1 MPQPLP
7 NPAPGSTLEE
17 RALAWPLVL
26 AVTVLLGCQALQ
38 LVLACRGN
46 GGAFAYPLDDAYIH
60 LAMARTLAET
70 FGLGITEHAFASA
83 SSSPLW
89 LLLLASGWWAFGPC
103 VWLPLGLATAAALLL
118 VVAADRI
125 WRRAGLPARWRLL
138 SLLALVL
145 LVPLP
150 TLANS
155 GMEHTLHAWL
165 AVVLLERLQR
175 LGPHSGRAERIGL
188 LGAAAAF
195 GAVRL
200 ESAFLLVVA
209 LGWLAWRRAVG
220 MAVLAGF
227 AASVAWLWLGAVA
240 LRHGGFLLPNS
251 IVLKGGRV
259 PIPGIDPAQHGLLT
273 GLRALVR
280 RGHIGMLVATLATL
294 FGLGRG
300 RANTAALGSLM
311 VVLLA
316 VLLHVQ
322 WARLGWFY
330 RYEAYLIAAAV
341 VFAVPV
347 VGPAWATRGSAAR
360 WLLGS
365 VLVVATGALVPRALR
380 AFVDLPRAS
389 AHTHRQNVQVGR
401 FLAEHGNGRPVAV
414 NDIGAVA
421 LLGKAPVLDLVGLAD
436 IEVARARCA
445 GTFDAA
451 FVRDLAT
458 RRGISLAVV
467 YEDWFPG
474 QLPPEWRR
482 LARWR
487 VAEPFWGATV
497 AFFAVDP
504 RDEGHWQQALERM
517 APLLPDGVVVTP

>member
-1 MPQPLP
+1 MWSV
-7 NPAPGSTLEE
+7 GF
-17 RALAWPLVL
+17 ALAL
-26 AVTVLLGCQALQ
+26 LLGCQLLQ
-38 LVLACRGN
+38 LILAWHAN
-46 GGAFAYPLDDAYIH
+46 GRAFAYPLDDAYIH

-70 FGLGITEHAFASA
+70 GGLGITEHAFASA

-89 LLLLASGWWAFGPC
+89 LLLLAGGWWVFGPC
-103 VWLPLGLATAAALLL
+103 VWLPLGLATSAGVLLL
-118 VVAADRI
+118 VAADRL
-125 WRRAGLPARWRLL
+125 WCRSGLSANARLL
-138 SLLALVL
+138 ALSALVL

-165 AVVLLERLQR
+165 AVVLLDRLQR
-175 LGPHSGRAERIGL
+175 FGPTSGRAERVGL
-188 LGAAAAF
+188 LVVAAAF

-209 LGWLAWRRAVG
+209 LGWLAWRRSVG
-220 MAVLAGF
+220 MALLAGF
-227 AASVAWLWLGAVA
+227 AASLAWVLLGVVA

-259 PIPGIDPAQHGLLT
+259 PIPGIDPVQHGWLT
-273 GLRALVR
+273 GLRALLR
-280 RGHIGMLVATLATL
+280 RGHIGLLVATLATL

-300 RANTAALGSLM
+300 RANAAALGSM
-311 VVLLA
+311 VVVLLA

-330 RYEAYLIAAAV
+330 RYEAYLIAAAM
-341 VFAVPV
+341 VFAAPV
-347 VGPAWATRGSAAR
+347 VPTVLAACGPTAR
-360 WLLGS
+360 WGLGILL
-365 VLVVATGALVPRALR
+365 VATTGVMVPRAVR

-401 FLAEHGNGRPVAV
+401 FVGEHGNGRPVAV

-421 LLGKAPVLDLVGLAD
+421 LLANAPVLDLVGLAD
-436 IEVARARCA
+436 TEVARARRA

-451 FVRDLAT
+451 FVRELAN

-487 VAEPFWGATV
+487 VAEPFWGSTV
-497 AFFAVDP
+497 SFFAVDP
-504 RDEGHWQQALERM
+504 RDLAHWQQALERM

>member
-1 MPQPLP
+1 MPDPTP
-7 NPAPGSTLEE
+7 NPAPCGPLEQ
-17 RALAWPLVL
+17 RGPSWPLGV
-26 AVTVLLGCQALQ
+26 AVALLLGCQALQ
-38 LVLACRGN
+38 LALAWHGN

-70 FGLGITEHAFASA
+70 SGLGITEHAFASA

-89 LLLLASGWWAFGPC
+89 LVLLAGGWWTFGTC
-103 VWLPLGLATAAALLL
+103 VWLPLALATSAALLL
-118 VVAADRI
+118 VVAADRL
-125 WRRAGLPARWRLL
+125 WRRSGLAANRRL
-138 SLLALVL
+138 SALLALVL

-165 AVVLLERLQR
+165 AVVLLDRLQR
-175 LGPHSGRAERIGL
+175 FCPTSGRAERVGL
-188 LGAAAAF
+188 LVVAAAF

-209 LGWLAWRRAVG
+209 LGSFAWRRSVA
-220 MAVLAGF
+220 MALLAGL
-227 AASVAWLWLGAVA
+227 AASLAWLLLGAVA

-259 PIPGIDPAQHGLLT
+259 PIPGIDPEQHGVLT

-280 RGHIGMLVATLATL
+280 RGHLGMLVVTLSTL

-300 RANTAALGSLM
+300 RVNAAALGSLM
-311 VVLLA
+311 IVLFA
-316 VLLHVQ
+316 MLLHAQ

-341 VFAVPV
+341 GFAVPV
-347 VGPAWATRGSAAR
+347 VQQVGATRGPSAR
-360 WLLGS
+360 WLLGA
-365 VLVVATGALVPRALR
+365 LLAATTGVMVPRALR

-389 AHTHRQNVQVGR
+389 AHTYRQNVQVGR

-421 LLGKAPVLDLVGLAD
+421 LLGHVPVLDLVGLAD
-436 IEVARARCA
+436 TEVARARCA

-474 QLPPEWRR
+474 QLPPGWTR

-487 VAEPFWGATV
+487 VAEPFWGSTV

-504 RDEGHWQQALERM
+504 RDQAHWQQALERT

>member
-1 MPQPLP
+1 M
-7 NPAPGSTLEE
+7 
-17 RALAWPLVL
+17 WPLVV
-26 AVTVLLGCQALQ
+26 AVALLLGCQLLQ
-38 LVLACRGN
+38 LALAWHAN
-46 GGAFAYPLDDAYIH
+46 GSAFAYPLDDAYIH

-70 FGLGITEHAFASA
+70 GGLGITEHAFASA

-89 LLLLASGWWAFGPC
+89 LVLLACGWWVLGSC
-103 VWLPLGLATAAALLL
+103 VWLPLGLATSAALLL
-118 VVAADRI
+118 VAAADRL
-125 WRRAGLPARWRLL
+125 WRRAGLSANGRLL
-138 SLLALVL
+138 ALVALVL

-175 LGPHSGRAERIGL
+175 FGPATGRAERVGL
-188 LGAAAAF
+188 LVVAAAF

-209 LGWLAWRRAVG
+209 LGWLAWRRSVG
-220 MAVLAGF
+220 MALLAGF
-227 AASVAWLWLGAVA
+227 AASLAWLLLGVVS

-259 PIPGIDPAQHGLLT
+259 PIPGIDPVQHGWLT
-273 GLRALVR
+273 GLRALLR
-280 RGHIGMLVATLATL
+280 RGHIGLLVATLATL

-300 RANTAALGSLM
+300 RANAAVLGNLV
-311 VVLLA
+311 VVLVA

-347 VGPAWATRGSAAR
+347 VPTVSAACGPAAR
-360 WLLGS
+360 RVLGALL
-365 VLVVATGALVPRALR
+365 VATTGVMVPRAVR

-389 AHTHRQNVQVGR
+389 AHTYRQNVQLGR

-421 LLGKAPVLDLVGLAD
+421 LLANAPVLDLVGLAD
-436 IEVARARCA
+436 TEVARARRA

-451 FVRDLAT
+451 FVRELTT

-474 QLPPEWRR
+474 QLPPEWPR

-487 VAEPFWGATV
+487 VVEPFWGSTV

-504 RDEGHWQQALERM
+504 RDRAHWQQALERM
-517 APLLPDGVVVTP
+517 AATLPDGVVVTP

>member
-1 MPQPLP
+1 MLD
-7 NPAPGSTLEE
+7 E
-17 RALAWPLVL
+17 RAPAWPLVV
-26 AVTVLLGCQALQ
+26 AVALLLGCQALQ
-38 LVLACRGN
+38 LALAWFAN

-60 LAMARTLAET
+60 LAMARTLAESG
-70 FGLGITEHAFASA
+70 GLGITEHAFASA

-89 LLLLASGWWAFGPC
+89 LVLLASGWWVFGSC
-103 VWLPLGLATAAALLL
+103 VWLPLGLATSAALLL
-118 VVAADRI
+118 VAAADRL
-125 WRRAGLPARWRLL
+125 WRRAGLSANGR
-138 SLLALVL
+138 LLALVAMVL

-175 LGPHSGRAERIGL
+175 FGPTAGRAERVGL
-188 LGAAAAF
+188 VLVAAAF

-209 LGWLAWRRAVG
+209 LGCFAWRRSVA
-220 MAVLAGF
+220 MALLAGL
-227 AASVAWLWLGAVA
+227 AASLAWLLLGAVA

-259 PIPGIDPAQHGLLT
+259 PIPGIDPEQYGVWT

-280 RGHIGMLVATLATL
+280 RGHIGMLVATLTTL

-300 RANTAALGSLM
+300 RVSAAARDTLL
-311 VVLLA
+311 VVLGA

-330 RYEAYLIAAAV
+330 RYEAYLIAAAM

-347 VGPAWATRGSAAR
+347 VRPALAAR
-360 WLLGS
+360 GTVARRALGGL
-365 VLVVATGALVPRALR
+365 LVVATGVMVPRALR

-421 LLGKAPVLDLVGLAD
+421 LLGQVPVLDLVGLAD
-436 IEVARARCA
+436 TEVARARCS

-451 FVRDLAT
+451 FVRGLAT

-497 AFFAVDP
+497 AFFVVDP
-504 RDEGHWQQALERM
+504 RDEAHWQQALERT
-517 APLLPDGVVVTP
+517 AATLPDGVVVTP